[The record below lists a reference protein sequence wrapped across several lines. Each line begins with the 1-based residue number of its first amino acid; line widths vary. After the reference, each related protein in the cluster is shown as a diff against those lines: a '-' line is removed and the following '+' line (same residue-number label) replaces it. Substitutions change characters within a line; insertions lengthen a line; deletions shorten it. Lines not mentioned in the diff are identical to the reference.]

1 MAMAFVGQ
9 CEALVCLG
17 FVGVVPPLWF
27 FPWPQSSQVREW
39 GVNSFR
45 MSIFPVTYPFQ
56 GMVVVF
62 GDGFCRTV

>member
-17 FVGVVPPLWF
+17 FVGVSF
-27 FPWPQSSQVREW
+27 FPWPQSSQVR
-39 GVNSFR
+39 GFNSFR

-56 GMVVVF
+56 GLVVVF
-62 GDGFCRTV
+62 GDGFRRTV

>member
-17 FVGVVPPLWF
+17 FVGVVPPLRSLGRGALNSRF
-27 FPWPQSSQVREW
+27 
-39 GVNSFR
+39 NSFR

-56 GMVVVF
+56 GLVVVF